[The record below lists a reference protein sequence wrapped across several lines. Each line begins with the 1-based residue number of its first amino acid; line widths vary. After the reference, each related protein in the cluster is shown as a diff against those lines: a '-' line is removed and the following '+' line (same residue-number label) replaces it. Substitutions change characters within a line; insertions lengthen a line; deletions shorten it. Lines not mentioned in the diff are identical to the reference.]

1 MGRGAWMTIVVAG
14 LIMTSGCSAPGA
26 SDSSPEASVT
36 SSPDTG
42 PAVTLDG
49 SFDVGDGRE
58 LAIRCWG
65 EGSPTVLYDAGTGTP
80 GIDTVTSVPS
90 SLEIARTTR
99 FCTYDRAGIGLSDPP
114 ATDRA
119 RTIDDIVDDL
129 HALLTAAEVEPPY
142 LFVGSSGG
150 GFNVYHQAGRYPDEV
165 VGIVMDDVPSPQADM
180 PSEGMDWTGNPDRVD
195 YVGLEHQMAVA
206 RLPIPAIPVTVVTAD
221 QGQSDAADQAL
232 WLEGSSHPV
241 ATTVASGHD
250 IFHND
255 PQAIVQAV
263 EEMLAYL
270 QP

>member
-1 MGRGAWMTIVVAG
+1 MGRGAWMTIAVAG
-14 LIMTSGCSAPGA
+14 LIMTSGCSAP
-26 SDSSPEASVT
+26 
-36 SSPDTG
+36 
-42 PAVTLDG
+42 AVTLDG
-49 SFDVGDGRE
+49 AFDVGDGRE

-65 EGSPTVLYDAGTGTP
+65 EGSPTVIYDAGDGTP
-80 GIDTVTSVPS
+80 GISTVFAKHP
-90 SLEIARTTR
+90 SLEIAHTTR
-99 FCTYDRAGIGLSDPP
+99 FCTYDRAGLGRSDPAP
-114 ATDRA
+114 ERP

-129 HALLTAAEVEPPY
+129 HALLAAAEVEPPY
-142 LFVGSSGG
+142 LFIGSSGG
-150 GFNVYHQAGRYPDEV
+150 GFDVYHQIGRYPDEA

-180 PSEGMDWTGNPDRVD
+180 PPEGMDWTGNAERVD
-195 YVGLEHQMAVA
+195 YIGVEHQMAVA

-250 IFHND
+250 VFHNN

-270 QP
+270 QQ